1 MSIDIRP
8 IQREHI
14 RGWRAAVEAVAA
26 ERIHLGRITLPPHS
40 EETAFPLL
48 HIANGWPMF
57 VAMSADAVVGWA
69 DVTPV
74 DIPECSHRGILG
86 MGLLAPFRG
95 QGLGERLLQACI
107 AQASRAGL
115 SKIELTV
122 FSANARAIALYRK
135 NGFTEVGFIR
145 DYRRVDGT
153 TFDALLMERLV

>member
-1 MSIDIRP
+1 MTLDVRP
-8 IQREHI
+8 IHREHI
-14 RGWRAAVEAVAA
+14 AGWRAAVEAVAA
-26 ERIHLGRITLPPHS
+26 ERIYLGRITLPPHS
-40 EETAFPLL
+40 EETAFPLR

-57 VAMSADAVVGWA
+57 VALSGVAVVGWA

-107 AQASRAGL
+107 AQAPRAGL
-115 SKIELTV
+115 AKIELTV

-135 NGFTEVGFIR
+135 AGFADVGFIR
-145 DYRRVDGT
+145 DYRRVDGN
-153 TFDALLMERLV
+153 TFDAMLMERLV

>member
-1 MSIDIRP
+1 MSLDVRP

-14 RGWRAAVEAVAA
+14 AGWRAAVEAVAA
-26 ERIHLGRITLPPHS
+26 ERIYLGRITLPPHS

-48 HIANGWPMF
+48 HIAN
-57 VAMSADAVVGWA
+57 

-74 DIPECSHRGILG
+74 DIPECAHRGILG
-86 MGLLAPFRG
+86 MGLVAPFRG

-107 AQASRAGL
+107 AQAPRVGL

-122 FSANARAIALYRK
+122 SSANARAIALYRK
-135 NGFTEVGFIR
+135 TGFKEVGFIR

-153 TFDALLMERLV
+153 TYDAALMERLV

>member
-1 MSIDIRP
+1 MTLDVRP

-14 RGWRAAVEAVAA
+14 AGWRGAVEAVAA
-26 ERIHLGRITLPPHS
+26 ERIYLGRITLPPHS

-57 VAMSADAVVGWA
+57 VALSGEAVVGWA

-74 DIPECSHRGILG
+74 DIPECSHRGVLG

-95 QGLGERLLQACI
+95 QGIGERLLQACI
-107 AQASRAGL
+107 AQAPRAGL

-122 FSANARAIALYRK
+122 FSTNARAIALYRK
-135 NGFTEVGFIR
+135 VGFTQVGFIP

-153 TFDALLMERLV
+153 TYDAVLMERLV